1 MGTEETM
8 ENEWAGSPQG
18 ISPPG
23 LPQIRTCTFVHTA
36 RHIMSSLC
44 DGTPSV
50 SQSAAEA
57 WDKTNGDIPQS
68 RRKRMREEWG
78 HPSIST

>member
-50 SQSAAEA
+50 SEGGMGTSLNL
-57 WDKTNGDIPQS
+57 DVGCGI
-68 RRKRMREEWG
+68 
-78 HPSIST
+78 